1 MTYKS
6 GSPVSGGKKILN
18 TTDTTLAPHCV
29 RCSAGEVT
37 KVKTLKAKPLSP
49 FVYFVSFVFEKCH
62 PVKNG

>member
-18 TTDTTLAPHCV
+18 TTDIK
-29 RCSAGEVT
+29 VT